1 MNARDKMLAHLETS
15 KPTSS
20 SEFHALTRAP
30 KSRVN
35 QILKELLESGHI
47 EIDSQINDIK
57 RYRITSL
64 HNKRRQT
71 ILDYL
76 DDGNEGTSGDISAA
90 TGVCL
95 SMTTQILASL
105 NKRGEVYRE
114 WLGRE
119 KVWMYRKNSP
129 HKFGCANPLTAF
141 INMALREV
149 RAA

>member
-47 EIDSQINDIK
+47 EIDSQINGIK
-57 RYRITSL
+57 RYRLTSL
-64 HNKRRQT
+64 HSNRRQA

-76 DDGNEGTSGDISAA
+76 DDGHEGTSGDISAA

-114 WLGRE
+114 WLGWE
-119 KVWMYRKNSP
+119 KVWMYRKNAP
-129 HKFGCANPLTAF
+129 YKFGCANPLTAF
-141 INMALREV
+141 INQRLREV
-149 RAA
+149 RA